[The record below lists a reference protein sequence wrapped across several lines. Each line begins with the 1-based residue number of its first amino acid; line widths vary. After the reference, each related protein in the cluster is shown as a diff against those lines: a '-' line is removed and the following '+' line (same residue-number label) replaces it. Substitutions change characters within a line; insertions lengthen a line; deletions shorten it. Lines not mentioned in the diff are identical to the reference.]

1 MSNALSLAV
10 RAANLVNGAA
20 LVGSLGLMLA
30 FPVLLLVV
38 VVVR

>member
-10 RAANLVNGAA
+10 RAADVVNGAA
-20 LVGSLGLMLA
+20 LVGSLALMLG
-30 FPVLLLVV
+30 FPVLLLVA